1 LTFNRAGSA
10 MPPDIDCTVK
20 WMPQSAIQRY
30 EINLPMRER
39 KVIFATPILRYP
51 PPGVPE
57 LRIDSTMKALSQIS
71 KVYVYSELHWPTSPP
86 LYRKSM
92 RNIIGH

>member
-1 LTFNRAGSA
+1 

-39 KVIFATPILRYP
+39 KAIFATPILRYR

-57 LRIDSTMKALSQIS
+57 LRIDSTIKALSQIS
-71 KVYVYSELHWPTSPP
+71 EVHVYSTTSLDMAAEELARTFYQRYAKKVCLVPSS
-86 LYRKSM
+86 L
-92 RNIIGH
+92 